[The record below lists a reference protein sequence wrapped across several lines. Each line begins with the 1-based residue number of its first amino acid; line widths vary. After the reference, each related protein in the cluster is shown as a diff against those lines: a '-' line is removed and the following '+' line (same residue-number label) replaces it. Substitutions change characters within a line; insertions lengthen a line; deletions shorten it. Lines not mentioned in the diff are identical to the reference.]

1 MTSASFQRANLI
13 FLLFFTQ
20 IPNSIEQKNQPVQ
33 VYLQKAEFF
42 LYENHFQCY
51 TYFYAAWQH
60 I

>member
-51 TYFYAAWQH
+51 TYFYAA
-60 I
+60 